1 MFLLVRADGTI
12 EPLPG
17 VFAIEND
24 GTGLFCLDAMGA
36 IVGRYTPQEVL
47 LYGDDSRIPPLL
59 AEYADSG
66 SRTQKLTL
74 DGHAEPCC
82 AVACDNPAALA
93 FIFKGPGVGMK
104 ISLCR
109 AHEGLIDDR
118 AKSVVLDDLD
128 LRRLTISRA
137 EPL

>member
-1 MFLLVRADGTI
+1 MRHDGRIENRCRKYCSRQIEKPDRRSAVFLLVRADGTV
-12 EPLPG
+12 ESLPG

-47 LYGDDSRIPPLL
+47 LYGDDSRILPLL

-74 DGHAEPCC
+74 DGHAEPC
-82 AVACDNPAALA
+82 
-93 FIFKGPGVGMK
+93 
-104 ISLCR
+104 
-109 AHEGLIDDR
+109 
-118 AKSVVLDDLD
+118 
-128 LRRLTISRA
+128 
-137 EPL
+137 